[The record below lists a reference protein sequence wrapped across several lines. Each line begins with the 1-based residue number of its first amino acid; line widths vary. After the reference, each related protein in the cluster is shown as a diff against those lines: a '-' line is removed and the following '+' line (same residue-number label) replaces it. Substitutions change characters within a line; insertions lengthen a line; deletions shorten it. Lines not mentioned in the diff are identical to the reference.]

1 MISTCCL
8 GYCCRR
14 SSRALQ
20 LPGEGSSRRQVL
32 CLPAARCIR
41 SWFLFCLHESRQCA
55 QQAMSLFA
63 RSDPPY
69 RCMPI
74 GLSFFPSLTHS
85 LVLSFSGFVFKCF
98 FRNVVLHGCCVQ
110 KLVFRIPPA
119 LSRLPSPDSLC
130 PATIPG
136 SVGIY
141 GRRPFG
147 HRRFHWLYAFFAWVF
162 ATLTPRWHV
171 LLFNQDYLLAGP
183 FALSQAMLISAAGF
197 AGPTSMGRK
206 PSRRCG

>member
-1 MISTCCL
+1 M
-8 GYCCRR
+8 
-14 SSRALQ
+14 
-20 LPGEGSSRRQVL
+20 
-32 CLPAARCIR
+32 
-41 SWFLFCLHESRQCA
+41 
-55 QQAMSLFA
+55 
-63 RSDPPY
+63 
-69 RCMPI
+69 
-74 GLSFFPSLTHS
+74 
-85 LVLSFSGFVFKCF
+85 
-98 FRNVVLHGCCVQ
+98 LHGCCVQ

-147 HRRFHWLYAFFAWVF
+147 HRRFHWLFAFFAWVF

-171 LLFNQDYLLAGP
+171 LLFKQDYLLAGP